1 MSRPPLVLASRSP
14 QRRAILAQLG
24 IPFVVSV
31 PEVEEVGGDN
41 PRELVLENAAR
52 KARAVLGER
61 VLGVDTAVF
70 LDGRVYGK
78 PAGVDEA
85 RRLLERLAGRRHEV
99 WSGIALRE
107 GGEERVASAVTGVSF
122 RALGARELDWYIA
135 SEEWRER
142 AGGYAIQGLGAALVE
157 AVEGDFWNVVGLPMA
172 ELLRLAPELVLES
185 GEAEPAADRLATDPI
200 EQFQLWLDT
209 ARAAAP
215 GEEATAMTLATAD
228 RSGRPSARTV
238 LLKGVDERGFAFFT
252 NATSRKGRELAD
264 NANAALV
271 FHWPALARQVCV
283 TGSVTTLP
291 RSESDAYFASRP
303 RGSRLSALASPQ
315 SRVIESRSELEEAVR
330 ALDARYPGDS
340 VPRPDHWGGNLLAP
354 DSIEFWRGRP
364 HRLHDRLRYR
374 RAPGGGWQ
382 VERLAP

>member
-14 QRRAILAQLG
+14 QRRAILTQLG

-31 PEVEEVGGDN
+31 PEVEEVRGDD

-52 KARAVLGER
+52 KARAVSGER

-70 LDGRVYGK
+70 LDGRAYGK
-78 PAGVDEA
+78 PAGEDEA
-85 RRLLERLAGRRHEV
+85 RRLLEGLAGRRHEV

-107 GGEERVASAVTGVSF
+107 GGEERAASAVTVVTF
-122 RALGARELDWYIA
+122 RALVAQEVDWYLA

-157 AVEGDFWNVVGLPMA
+157 AVEGDFWNVVGLPVA
-172 ELLRLAPELVLES
+172 ELLRLAPELVLEAD
-185 GEAEPAADRLATDPI
+185 EAELAADRLAADPI
-200 EQFQLWLDT
+200 EQFRLWLDA
-209 ARAAAP
+209 ARAR
-215 GEEATAMTLATAD
+215 GVGEATAMTLATAD
-228 RSGRPSARTV
+228 RDGRPSARTV

-252 NATSRKGRELAD
+252 NAGSRKGRELAD
-264 NANAALV
+264 NASAALV

-283 TGSVTTLP
+283 TGRVTTLP
-291 RSESDAYFASRP
+291 RDESDAYFRSRP

-315 SRVIESRSELEEAVR
+315 SQVIESRSALEEAVR
-330 ALDARYPGDS
+330 ALDARFPGDS
-340 VPRPDHWGGNLLAP
+340 VPRPEYWGGNILAP
-354 DSIEFWRGRP
+354 DSIEFWQGRP

-374 RAPGGGWQ
+374 REARGGWQ